1 MKLIKHLTEVREN
14 IPVPMTTEL
23 EVIAPF
29 LKMAERDLIRLI
41 SREQF
46 EKLVVAYDAATDDAV
61 LKNAIDCAQ
70 RMAVNMGYYYAIP
83 ILSVN
88 IGSSGIMITSNEHSK
103 QAFKWQVDD
112 VRKSLLELGFSAI
125 EDLLESL
132 EADPESFP
140 EYHASEEFKKQ
151 KQYLISTASSFD
163 ENFKING
170 SRYIFHTISYIM
182 KRVEQD
188 VAYSFGSEF
197 FKALKEDHAEGK
209 KRELV
214 DNFLK
219 PGIARITAAKALK
232 ERVITLENGVASIN
246 LIGNFDNAKR
256 DLVAEKEQTNA
267 AFNQLTEDGSAFLE
281 EGLAFILS
289 YPADFPEYEVA
300 VSRNKYKVKNDRARG
315 VWMS

>member
-1 MKLIKHLTEVREN
+1 MKLIKNLSEVRSN

-23 EVIAPF
+23 DVIAPF
-29 LKMAERDLIRLI
+29 LNMAERDLIRLI
-41 SREQF
+41 GREQF
-46 EKLVVAYDAATDDAV
+46 KKLVDAYDEVTGDAI
-61 LKNAIDCAQ
+61 LKEAIDHAQ
-70 RMAVNMGYYYAIP
+70 RMVVNMGYYYAIP

-88 IGSSGIMITSNEHSK
+88 IGPSGIMISSNENSK

-112 VRKSLLELGFSAI
+112 VRKSLLELAFSGI
-125 EDLLESL
+125 EDLLECL
-132 EADPESFP
+132 ESAPMSFA
-140 EYHASEEFKKQ
+140 EYHASDEFKKQ

-170 SRYIFHTISYIM
+170 SRYVFSTISYIM

-197 FKALKEDHAEGK
+197 FVALKDDHAEGK

-214 DNFLK
+214 DSFLK
-219 PGIARITAAKALK
+219 PGIARITIAKALK
-232 ERVITLENGVASIN
+232 ERVITLDNGVASIN

-267 AFNQLTEDGSAFLE
+267 AFNQLTEDGNAFLE

-289 YPADFPEYEVA
+289 YPADFPEYEVP
-300 VSRNKYKVKNDRARG
+300 VSRNKYKVNNDRTRG
-315 VWMS
+315 VWMN